1 MHILRVV
8 IESIL
13 TLLLSLLLPI
23 RALVQFLL
31 GHSAYSIWCGQPII
45 TMAVNCRAERMLGVR
60 SMSVVTHTY
69 FVTQA
74 FDCDV
79 SRISKNRLFRYLSS
93 WVLLIGVLLFAK
105 RVHTYCDGGLLAS
118 TTPFT
123 FNPRELLL
131 YRLARL
137 QHVAWTY
144 GADVR
149 TQAVTIRLGEPNC
162 CTECDVPGKHC
173 ICSVERADENIARIQ
188 KGAVMMASMGDMN
201 EYLPLARH
209 DLHFWPLDLSLPIYG
224 VESNKAFNNN
234 SLRVVHA
241 SNHRQ
246 FKGSRHLIAAIEILQ
261 KEGHAIELILVER
274 IPNAEAM
281 KIYRTADIVFDQC
294 LIGFHGYFALEAM
307 ALGKPVMVFMRKPQ
321 YLIDPENCPLINVNP
336 STIVDSL
343 RGLLENRDQLMEIG
357 KNSRQYIERHY
368 GLAAFSNRLKCAY
381 EEVGIE
387 P

>member
-1 MHILRVV
+1 LIA
-8 IESIL
+8 
-13 TLLLSLLLPI
+13 LLLPI
-23 RALVQFLL
+23 RVLIQSVLRN
-31 GHSAYSIWCGQPII
+31 SAYSVWCGQPII
-45 TMAVNCRAERMLGVR
+45 AMAVNCRAERMLGVR

-79 SRISKNRLFRYLSS
+79 SRISKKRLFRYIAS
-93 WVLLIGVLLFAK
+93 WVLLTWVLLFAK

-123 FNPRELLL
+123 FNTRELFL

-137 QHVAWTY
+137 QHVVWTY

-149 TQAVTIRLGEPNC
+149 TQALTKKLGEPNC
-162 CTECDVPGKHC
+162 CTECDAPGKHC
-173 ICSVERADENIARIQ
+173 ICSNDQADANIANIK
-188 KGAVMMASMGDMN
+188 KGAILMASMGDMN

-209 DLHFWPLDLSLPIYG
+209 DLHFWPLDLKLPIYG
-224 VESNKAFNNN
+224 EASDKEVCSDA
-234 SLRVVHA
+234 LRVVHA

-246 FKGSRHLIAAIEILQ
+246 FKGSRHLIAAIETLK
-261 KEGHAIELILVER
+261 KEGYPIELVLVER

-281 KIYRTADIVFDQC
+281 QIYRTADIVFDQC

-307 ALGKPVMVFMRKPQ
+307 ALGKPVMVFIRKPQ
-321 YLIDPENCPLINVNP
+321 YLIDPENCPLINVRP
-336 STIVDSL
+336 DTIVESL
-343 RGLLENRDQLMEIG
+343 RGFLSNRDQLTGIG
-357 KNSRQYIERHY
+357 KKSRQYIERHY
-368 GLAAFSNRLKCAY
+368 GLPAFADRLRRAY
-381 EEVGIE
+381 EEVGIK